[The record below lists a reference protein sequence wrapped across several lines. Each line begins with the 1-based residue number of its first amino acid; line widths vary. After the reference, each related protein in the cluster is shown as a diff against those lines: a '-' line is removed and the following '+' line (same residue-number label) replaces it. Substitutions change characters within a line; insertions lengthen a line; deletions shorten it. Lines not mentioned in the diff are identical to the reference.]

1 VGADHADPPVRRAAH
16 LHDAA
21 ARERLAATITALPFG
36 LEWLIEPQAWSVPDD
51 ASLVVTAGP
60 RTDWFV
66 DPQGSAEPTL
76 NAPALLGRVGG
87 DFLLGAR
94 VTVDLAATYDAGA
107 LVVHVSDRIWAKL
120 CFEYSPDGEAMVVS
134 VVTRELSDD
143 CNSFVVDSS
152 TVWLR
157 VARLGPAL
165 AFHASTDGSRWSL
178 VRHFALDL
186 GDEPSL
192 GFLAQSPTGE
202 GCTVTFERIA
212 FAAAR
217 LADLRSGV

>member
-1 VGADHADPPVRRAAH
+1 VGADHADPSVHRAAH

-21 ARERLAATITALPFG
+21 ARERLATITTLPFE

-60 RTDWFV
+60 QTDWFV
-66 DPQGSAEPTL
+66 DPQGSTEPTL
-76 NAPALLGRVGG
+76 SAPALLGRVSG
-87 DFLLGAR
+87 DFLLSAS
-94 VTVDLAATYDAGA
+94 VTVDFAATYDAGV
-107 LVVHVSDRIWAKL
+107 LVVHASDRLWAKL
-120 CFEYSPDGEAMVVS
+120 CFEYSPDGEPMVVS
-134 VVTRELSDD
+134 VVTRDVSDD
-143 CNSFVVDSS
+143 CNSFVVDGS

-157 VARLGPAL
+157 IARLGRAL
-165 AFHASTDGSRWSL
+165 AFHASTDGSRWNL

-186 GDEPSL
+186 DDEPSL

-202 GCTVTFERIA
+202 GCTATFERIA
-212 FAAAR
+212 YEAAR